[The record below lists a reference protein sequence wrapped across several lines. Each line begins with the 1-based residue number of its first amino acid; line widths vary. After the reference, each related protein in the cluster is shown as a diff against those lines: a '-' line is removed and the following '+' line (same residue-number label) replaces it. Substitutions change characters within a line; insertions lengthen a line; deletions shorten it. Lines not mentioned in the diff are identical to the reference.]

1 MGFITKRFRCVPAAL
16 AVIVALAGCGKSAPP
31 APPPTPV
38 KTMAAVKKD
47 VSIVNEYAG
56 QIQGKNE
63 VRVQARVAGHVTEKM
78 ISGGQTVKKGQP
90 LFKID
95 GRPYVNAFLSA
106 QAQLAQSQAALNNTK
121 IDTQRYRELYK
132 ASAIAEQT
140 LTTQEAS
147 ERQQQ
152 ALVDA
157 NLALWQKARDDLNDT
172 LVTSPIDGR
181 LRVDDVSVGAYVQ
194 PGGAPLVTVDVVD
207 PVFAVFNMSE
217 IEYLSLNRAY
227 GGDIAGSWGARVD
240 ITLSNGELYP
250 LPGQVAEIDRAL
262 DGNSGTLIM
271 KASFANPG
279 GALIPGMFARAK
291 IAGAPVK
298 DAVLVPQRAIQQVLD
313 KSYVLTVNE
322 ENKVRAKQIITG
334 KKTGSFQIV
343 ESGLAAGEIVVVEG
357 LAKVQDGRIV
367 EPSLARPEDLNL
379 TFE

>member
-1 MGFITKRFRCVPAAL
+1 
-16 AVIVALAGCGKSAPP
+16 
-31 APPPTPV
+31 
-38 KTMAAVKKD
+38 MAAVKKD

-63 VRVQARVAGHVTEKM
+63 VRGQARVGGHVTEKM